1 VLLAG
6 LSTGHTVG
14 LSIVAAVFIGFA
26 LVSSFVAPKRWPDYP
41 GKKGIGI
48 FGVVCVLLFAAQLT
62 SVWVFGAESEAKGAE
77 ATAGAPGTSASSHTI
92 KVQEKEFSITLPGLK
107 TVAPGKV
114 TFDVTNVGKI
124 PHDVAIEGGKV
135 TGPTKTS
142 TIAAGK
148 TATLT
153 VSLAKGSYTL
163 YCTIPGH
170 RALGMVA
177 KLVVQ

>member
-1 VLLAG
+1 MLLAG

-14 LSIVAAVFIGFA
+14 LSIVALVFIGFA
-26 LVSSFVAPKRWPDYP
+26 LVSSFVAPRRWPDYP

-48 FGVVCVLLFAAQLT
+48 FGVVCVLLFAAQLS
-62 SVWVFGAESEAKGAE
+62 SVWVFGAESEAKGSE
-77 ATAGAPGTSASSHTI
+77 EVAGEQGAAASSHTI
-92 KVQEKEFSITLPGLK
+92 KVQEKEFSIDLPALK
-107 TVAPGKV
+107 TLTAGKY

-124 PHDVAIEGGKV
+124 PHDLAIEGGKIA
-135 TGPTKTS
+135 GPSKTP

-153 VSLAKGSYTL
+153 VSLEKGSYTL

-170 RALGMVA
+170 RGLGMLA
-177 KLVVQ
+177 KLAVG

>member
-6 LSTGHTVG
+6 LSTGHTIG
-14 LSIVAAVFIGFA
+14 LAIVAAVFIVFA
-26 LVSSFVAPKRWPDYP
+26 LVSSFVAPRRWPDYP

-48 FGVVCVLLFAAQLT
+48 FAVVCVLLFAAQLT

-77 ATAGAPGTSASSHTI
+77 ATAGAQGASASSHTI
-92 KVQEKEFSITLPGLK
+92 KVSEKEFSIDLPALK
-107 TVAPGKV
+107 TLTAGKY
-114 TFDVTNVGKI
+114 TFDVTNAGKI
-124 PHDVAIEGGKV
+124 PHDLVIEGGKIA
-135 TGPTKTS
+135 GPTKTP

-148 TATLT
+148 SAKLT
-153 VSLAKGSYTL
+153 VSLEKGSYTL

-177 KLVVQ
+177 KLAVG